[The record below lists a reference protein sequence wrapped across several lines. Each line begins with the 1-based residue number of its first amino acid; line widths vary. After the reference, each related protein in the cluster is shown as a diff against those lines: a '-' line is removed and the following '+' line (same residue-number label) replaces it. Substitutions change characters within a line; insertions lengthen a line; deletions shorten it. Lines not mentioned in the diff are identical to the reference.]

1 MILPMTVNPGFAG
14 MIRCKSY
21 FRLCACL
28 QQNYI
33 FNYIFKNSSRRLAVQ
48 GFQFKTVPVEMHGM
62 NIIAPVIRN

>member
-1 MILPMTVNPGFAG
+1 MILPMTVNQGFAG

-28 QQNYI
+28 QQ
-33 FNYIFKNSSRRLAVQ
+33 NYIFKNSSRRLAVQ

-62 NIIAPVIRN
+62 NIIAPIIRN